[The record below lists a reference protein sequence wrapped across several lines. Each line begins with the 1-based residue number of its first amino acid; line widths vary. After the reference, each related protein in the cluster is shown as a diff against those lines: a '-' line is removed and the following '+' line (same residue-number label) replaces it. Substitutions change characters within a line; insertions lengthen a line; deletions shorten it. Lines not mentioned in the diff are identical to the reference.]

1 MASLR
6 GPRSTWLYSSRAGTP
21 SSSRSNCRG
30 SSNKF
35 AARLRMPLLTPQGH
49 RFGVLSPHCAPGHKL
64 PNQAP
69 GHPWIFDLRSISM
82 HDRIL
87 TVDPTEYPSWTVA
100 TIEIHGEYRK
110 VREEAGGYTIAYPT
124 FNGPATRS
132 AFFLKDPV
140 CANSM
145 ISSCTSPCAAGDCQV
160 RALKGHYQSRKR
172 DWRIKRPCAVV
183 RRPSMNGAGVM
194 ASGSFH
200 NRPEFSSGG
209 GA

>member
-1 MASLR
+1 MGVSLR
-6 GPRSTWLYSSRAGTP
+6 EKACFVGRQYSRGGNRVSSKRRRKTFRGWHPLRAHRSRWLYSSRAGTP

-124 FNGPATRS
+124 F
-132 AFFLKDPV
+132 
-140 CANSM
+140 
-145 ISSCTSPCAAGDCQV
+145 
-160 RALKGHYQSRKR
+160 
-172 DWRIKRPCAVV
+172 
-183 RRPSMNGAGVM
+183 
-194 ASGSFH
+194 
-200 NRPEFSSGG
+200 
-209 GA
+209 